1 MTKDLK
7 YIKLEYN
14 DCDKEYIDDLSNDL
28 EITSEKIVNF
38 FNLDNYGEK
47 INIKLFDNLNNF
59 RRNRRMV
66 MWFMYIYWYI
76 CFIIR

>member
-1 MTKDLK
+1 MTKELK
-7 YIKLEYN
+7 YMNIEYN

-59 RRNRRMV
+59 RN
-66 MWFMYIYWYI
+66 YI
-76 CFIIR
+76 